1 MVSVSSS
8 TAKRLFVAADT
19 YLGVYDQDE
28 GKWLVQFPLQCYRL
42 FSAEKQVTVAASSS
56 SDVVVDVPLASG
68 YRAIAVWQLNVGRS
82 LALQGWAFR
91 SSVTAQVSVAVRN
104 MTSASVTQ
112 TVGVYLVCVAQG
124 RFVP

>member
-28 GKWLVQFPLQCYRL
+28 GKWLVQFPMQCYRL

-68 YRAIAVWQLNVGRS
+68 YRAIAVWQLNVGHS